1 MGNDDFEI
9 QVRSAGYVK
18 LPLPDDLFVDHQ
30 QVTGVDYTSLGLK
43 GFGSHGS
50 RFENC
55 NFGKLRLDSLSFGD
69 GQVMSEYVNCT
80 FDGSKFFA
88 NTLLGRARFINC
100 SFRDIRSSRF
110 RLAAGDLIDCVFSG
124 RMDSTQIW
132 GRTGP
137 HADIYGDRTNT
148 IEGNDFSGVDFGD
161 TDFRF
166 GVDLRKQVLPTGQD
180 YLFIPN
186 AAQILAKAYRDAVTM
201 EDLEKRQ
208 TLISMI
214 QSRQE
219 AVENGQQN
227 LFESKRRIP
236 RFLRGDYE
244 HFFTLIARQL

>member
-1 MGNDDFEI
+1 MSNDDFEI

-43 GFGSHGS
+43 SFGSHGS

-55 NFGKLRLDSLSFGD
+55 NFGKLRLDSLSFGA

-88 NTLLGRARFINC
+88 NTLLGRARFVNC
-100 SFRDIRSSRF
+100 SFRKIRSSRF

-137 HADIYGDRTNT
+137 RADIYGDRTNT

-161 TDFRF
+161 IDFRF
-166 GVDLRKQVLPTGQD
+166 GVDLRKQVLPAGQD
-180 YLFIPN
+180 YMLISD
-186 AAQILAKAYRDAVTM
+186 AAQVLARAYKDAVTM
-201 EDLEKRQ
+201 DDLENRK
-208 TLISMI
+208 TLVRMI
-214 QSRQE
+214 QSQQD
-219 AVENGQQN
+219 AVDGGQRE
-227 LFESKRRIP
+227 LFVSKRRIP
-236 RFLRGDYE
+236 RFLQADYE
-244 HFFTLIARQL
+244 LFFSFIGKRL